1 MVEQSMQVSLS
12 RIANYDRQQRG
23 ERRPDDPPRS
33 PPLHGDVLDSPDERA
48 FILQAYALRKRS
60 LPVDEIAMLT
70 GRTEEQVRRAV
81 ATRLKELDAD
91 EMSEMSQAKRM
102 MLEQI
107 DAMMA
112 AISTPATGK
121 EIDGSNA
128 PVVLEA
134 IDRMVKLMDQKS
146 KLLGLSA
153 PQKIDLTS
161 RIEILARTSGYD
173 LDELRAITAEV
184 LSEYSPQRLRG
195 V

>member
-23 ERRPDDPPRS
+23 ERRPDDPPRAGPAGPPRS

-112 AISTPATGK
+112 AISSFATG
-121 EIDGSNA
+121 
-128 PVVLEA
+128 
-134 IDRMVKLMDQKS
+134 
-146 KLLGLSA
+146 
-153 PQKIDLTS
+153 
-161 RIEILARTSGYD
+161 YD
-173 LDELRAITAEV
+173 M
-184 LSEYSPQRLRG
+184 
-195 V
+195 